1 MTDDIACTAPEAW
14 DAPLLLGQLL
24 LAPLATRPGQAIA
37 YADLRRH
44 DYREF
49 VARVRRLAG
58 ALAALG
64 VKPGDTVAVMDWDS
78 HRYLECFFAVPMMG
92 AVLHSINVRLAPEQ
106 IRYCIDHADD
116 AIILAHTDFHPLLAE
131 IAPALE
137 RPRPVV
143 RLEDD
148 ADAPSTLECVG
159 EYEALLAGAGA
170 DFPFAELDENTRA
183 TSFYTTGTT
192 GNPKGVWYTHR
203 KLVLHTLALMADLGT
218 ARLNGG
224 FHRDDVYMPMT
235 PMFHVHAWGVPYAAT
250 CMGVKQV
257 YPGRY
262 EPARLLRLIR
272 DEGVTFSHC
281 VPTILAMLLDDPASH
296 DVDLS
301 RLKVIVGGAAMPQA
315 LARRALDR
323 GIDVTTGYGMSETGP
338 VLTVAHLD
346 RDMLA
351 GDDREVALRCRTGRP
366 LPLVDLRVVDEDMTS
381 RPADGASEGEVVVRA
396 PWLTSGYL
404 ADAGTSA
411 ALWSGGMLH
420 TGDLGRLDAQGFLQV
435 SDRLKDVIKSGGE
448 WVSSLLL
455 EDLVSRHPEVA
466 EAAVI
471 GIADARW
478 GERPL
483 ALVVR
488 REGAQAL
495 DAAALRAHLQTF
507 VDDGVISP
515 WAVPERIEFVD
526 AIARTSVGKIDKKR
540 LRALHG

>member
-24 LAPLATRPGQAIA
+24 LAPLATRPGQTIA

-170 DFPFAELDENTRA
+170 DFPFAELGENTRA
-183 TSFYTTGTT
+183 TS
-192 GNPKGVWYTHR
+192 
-203 KLVLHTLALMADLGT
+203 
-218 ARLNGG
+218 
-224 FHRDDVYMPMT
+224 HRDDVYMPMT

-296 DVDLS
+296 EVDLS

-396 PWLTSGYL
+396 PWLNSGYL